1 MMSIAKAA
9 RTVARPPLSA
19 ARRFG
24 RDEGASLSVEA
35 ALIAP
40 LLFWAFLA
48 TYTYFDLY
56 RVKNLSLK
64 ANYAIS
70 DLLSRETNVIDS
82 NYITGA
88 KNLFRYLTKSDS
100 SAWVRVSVVHCV
112 DGCAVK
118 GGDNTGPREL
128 SADWSRATDG
138 IATFSDAD
146 INDQFDSIIPLLAAG
161 ERVIIVETTMDY
173 QPAFSPTLTGIGDQ
187 TFNDI
192 VMTRPRFAS
201 QLCFSGVGCGIE

>member
-1 MMSIAKAA
+1 MMRIAETA
-9 RTVARPPLSA
+9 RTVARPSLSA
-19 ARRFG
+19 TRRFR

-48 TYTYFDLY
+48 TFTYFDAY
-56 RVKNLSLK
+56 RVRNLSLK

-82 NYITGA
+82 NYITGS

-118 GGDNTGPREL
+118 GGNNTGPREL
-128 SADWSRATDG
+128 AADWSRASDD
-138 IATFSDAD
+138 IPILSDAD
-146 INDQFDSIIPLLAAG
+146 INDQLDSAIPLIASG
-161 ERVIIVETTMDY
+161 ERVIIVETAMNY

-187 TFNDI
+187 TFTEI

-201 QLCFSGVGCGIE
+201 QLCFAGVGCGL